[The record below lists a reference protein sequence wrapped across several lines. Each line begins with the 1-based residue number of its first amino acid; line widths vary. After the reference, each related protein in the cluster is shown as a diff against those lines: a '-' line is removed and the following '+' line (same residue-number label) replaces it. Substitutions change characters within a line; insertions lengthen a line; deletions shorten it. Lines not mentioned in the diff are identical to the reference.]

1 MKSKNKELRDK
12 IVLGV
17 KLAVSKLIE
26 RKRESDGELVY
37 SKDGK
42 VVRIRARDIQE

>member
-1 MKSKNKELRDK
+1 MENKNKELRDK

-17 KLAVSKLIE
+17 KLAVTKLIE

-42 VVRIRARDIQE
+42 IIKIKARDLAR

>member
-1 MKSKNKELRDK
+1 MESKNKELRDK

-26 RKRESDGELVY
+26 RKRESMSHYNHILEPLSRY
-37 SKDGK
+37 
-42 VVRIRARDIQE
+42 

>member
-1 MKSKNKELRDK
+1 MESKNKELRDK

-17 KLAVSKLIE
+17 KLAVRKLIE

-37 SKDGK
+37 SKHGK
-42 VVRIRARDIQE
+42 VVRIRASGIQE

>member
-1 MKSKNKELRDK
+1 MDSKNKELRDK

-26 RKRESDGELVY
+26 RKRESNGELVY
-37 SKDGK
+37 ARDGK
-42 VVRIRARDIQE
+42 VVKIKARDLTK

>member
-1 MKSKNKELRDK
+1 MDSKNKELRDK

-37 SKDGK
+37 SRDGK
-42 VVRIRARDIQE
+42 IIKIKARDLAK